1 MISLYQF
8 IVNDQVITG
17 MSIEKQT
24 GKSYDPRSK
33 SILEQIQRT
42 RYGDI
47 ETSTAP
53 AAMQVQSTTQIL
65 DVIRGNGGGVTTT
78 TIHDA
83 AAAAA
88 AAESSNATKSILEK
102 ILPLHFRGER
112 LKRDLS
118 SVLPIRDLNGGG
130 GGNVLPAILERLD
143 EPLWKKLK
151 QP

>member
-1 MISLYQF
+1 
-8 IVNDQVITG
+8 

-65 DVIRGNGGGVTTT
+65 DVIRGNGGGGGGKTAK
-78 TIHDA
+78 IHDA